1 MKYWVIILYFIGKF
15 IFANSNVKCP
25 KNSIEKELECA
36 IKCCSSFVRYYCCG
50 IEENEHP
57 QKNDRYVDF
66 KTQGMPKADRYRPNK
81 NGCPFNFIAIGLI
94 SFIVISILF
103 SFFCWLYRCC
113 IPQRYDSVQY
123 RYQQHVNS

>member
-36 IKCCSSFVRYYCCG
+36 IKCCSSFVR
-50 IEENEHP
+50 
-57 QKNDRYVDF
+57 
-66 KTQGMPKADRYRPNK
+66 
-81 NGCPFNFIAIGLI
+81 FNFIAIGLI